1 MLVQL
6 IMSGEERSWLVKII
20 SCLLIFFNL
29 YSCSTVSSVGAV
41 LGNASTS
48 TRGFSASI
56 DDTFLMTKIITKI
69 SGVELKNFT
78 NITVSVS
85 HGHVLLAGNVES
97 QNKRLELMKE
107 VWKIEGVKK
116 VYNEMYLGSSQTFS
130 ERADDLLF
138 ETRIKN
144 RLLFEPGI
152 YSNNYSVD
160 VVNGNVYVMGTASNF
175 DEKTKLENFLR
186 EMKDIKKLITIV
198 SLPKKN
204 QNNKNLKNEKKN

>member
-1 MLVQL
+1 MLV
-6 IMSGEERSWLVKII
+6 EERYWLVKTI
-20 SCLLIFFNL
+20 SYLLIFLNL
-29 YSCSTVSSVGAV
+29 YSCSAVTSIGAV
-41 LGNASTS
+41 VGNASTS

-56 DDTFLMTKIITKI
+56 DDTVLMTKIITKI
-69 SGVELKNFT
+69 SGIELKNFT
-78 NITVSVS
+78 DITVSVVD
-85 HGHVLLAGNVES
+85 GQVLLAGNIES
-97 QNKRLELMKE
+97 QKKRLELIKK
-107 VWKIEGVKK
+107 VWKIDGIKNI
-116 VYNEMYLGSSQTFS
+116 YNEINIGSSLTLS

-144 RLLFEPGI
+144 RLLFKSGI
-152 YSNNYSVD
+152 FSNNYSVD

-204 QNNKNLKNEKKN
+204 SK